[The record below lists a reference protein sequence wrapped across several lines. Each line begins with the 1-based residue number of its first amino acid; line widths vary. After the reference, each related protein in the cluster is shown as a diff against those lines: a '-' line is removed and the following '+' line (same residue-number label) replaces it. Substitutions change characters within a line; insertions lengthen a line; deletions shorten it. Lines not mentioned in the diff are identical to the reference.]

1 MGEINNQQQQTIDLR
16 KVVSLL
22 WSKKKTFLKVWVVT
36 FILSCIWIL
45 PQPRYY
51 VCEVKLAPEIN
62 GTDMSGGLSSIASS
76 FGFNLGKLGGEDA
89 IYPVLYPDLFESPE
103 FTTALF
109 DIQVE
114 TIDGDISTDYYTYL
128 LKHQKKNPL
137 TQPFVR
143 GYNWLKDL
151 FEEPSKDGGNGIHD
165 PFRLSKKEQTIMLK
179 VQKKILCNV
188 DKRTDVISISVKDQD
203 ALVCATMADSVM
215 SHLQEFITNYR
226 TKKARLDLEYYQHLS
241 DSARIEYVLAQ
252 KEYSD
257 YCDAHNNVL
266 LQASISQ
273 RDRLENELSM
283 KLNTYQAMMTQLQAM
298 KAKVQEKTPAFTT
311 LKSAI
316 VPIKPAGPKRMIFVV
331 SVLFFSTIGTSLY
344 IFKRG
349 ITNLILGND

>member
-1 MGEINNQQQQTIDLR
+1 
-16 KVVSLL
+16 
-22 WSKKKTFLKVWVVT
+22 
-36 FILSCIWIL
+36 
-45 PQPRYY
+45 
-51 VCEVKLAPEIN
+51 
-62 GTDMSGGLSSIASS
+62 
-76 FGFNLGKLGGEDA
+76 
-89 IYPVLYPDLFESPE
+89 
-103 FTTALF
+103 
-109 DIQVE
+109 
-114 TIDGDISTDYYTYL
+114 
-128 LKHQKKNPL
+128 
-137 TQPFVR
+137 
-143 GYNWLKDL
+143 
-151 FEEPSKDGGNGIHD
+151 
-165 PFRLSKKEQTIMLK
+165 MLK